1 METATLRAISAFGS
15 KATCRDALP
24 AVSHIARAQ
33 AYPSRPVRLIVGFAA
48 GGAPD
53 IVARLLGQ
61 WLSERLGQPFIIEN
75 RTGAGGS
82 IATEAVAHAPA
93 DGHALL
99 FVTSANTI
107 NMTLDGSLNFI
118 RDIVPVASISR
129 EPIVMAVNPSFP
141 ARTVPEFISHAK
153 SNPGRLS
160 MGSPGTGTSPHMAGE
175 LFKFLTG
182 IDLVHVPYRGSPP
195 ALTDL
200 IGGRLQVMFSPLP
213 PSIAYIRTGK
223 LRALAVTTATRSS
236 ALPDIPTVGDFVP
249 GYEASAFY
257 GIGAP
262 KNTPAEIIDRLNKE
276 INAAL
281 ADRELEGA
289 AGRPRLLGLAR
300 LACGLRQA
308 RCRGNREME
317 PKVVKLSGAKPD

>member
-1 METATLRAISAFGS
+1 MKLLRRRFLHLAAG
-15 KATCRDALP
+15 AAAL
-24 AVSHIARAQ
+24 AAASRIARAQ
-33 AYPSRPVRLIVGFAA
+33 TYPTRPVRLIVGFAS

-82 IATEAVAHAPA
+82 IATEAVAHASP
-93 DGHALL
+93 DGYSLL
-99 FVTSANTI
+99 FITSANTI
-107 NMTLDGSLNFI
+107 NLTLNGGLNFM
-118 RDIVPVASISR
+118 RDIAPVASISR

-141 ARTVPEFISHAK
+141 ASTFPEFIGQARA
-153 SNPGRLS
+153 NPGRLS

-175 LFKFLTG
+175 LLELMAG

-200 IGGRLQVMFSPLP
+200 LAGRLQVMFSPVP
-213 PSIAYIRTGK
+213 PSLEYIRTGK
-223 LRALAVTTATRSS
+223 LRALAVTTAARSG
-236 ALPDIPTVGDFVP
+236 ALPDVPTVGDFIP
-249 GYEASAFY
+249 GYEASACY

-262 KNTPAEIIDRLNKE
+262 VSTPAGIIDRLNRE

-281 ADRELEGA
+281 NDREL
-289 AGRPRLLGLAR
+289 RAR
-300 LACGLRQA
+300 LVDQGSSVLIGSPLDFGKLIVAETEKWA
-308 RCRGNREME
+308 
-317 PKVVKLSGAKPD
+317 KVAKLSGAKPD

>member
-1 METATLRAISAFGS
+1 MVKLIRRRFLHLAAGA
-15 KATCRDALP
+15 AALP
-24 AVSHIARAQ
+24 AASRIARAQ
-33 AYPSRPVRLIVGFAA
+33 AFPARPVRLIVGFAA

-82 IATEAVAHAPA
+82 IATEAVAHASP
-93 DGHALL
+93 DGYSLL

-107 NMTLDGSLNFI
+107 NLTLNGGLNFI
-118 RDIVPVASISR
+118 RDIAPVASISR

-141 ARTVPEFISHAK
+141 AGTLPEFIGRAK
-153 SNPGRLS
+153 ANPGRLS
-160 MGSPGTGTSPHMAGE
+160 MGLPGTGTSPHMAGE
-175 LFKFLTG
+175 LLKFMTG

-200 IGGRLQVMFSPLP
+200 LAGRLQVMFSPVP
-213 PSIAYIRTGK
+213 PSIEYIRTGK
-223 LRALAVTTATRSS
+223 LRALAVTTAARSDV
-236 ALPDIPTVGDFVP
+236 LPDVPTVDDFVT

-262 KNTPAEIIDRLNKE
+262 TNTPAGIIERLNRE

-281 ADRELEGA
+281 ADHEL
-289 AGRPRLLGLAR
+289 RAR
-300 LACGLRQA
+300 LVDQGSSVLIGSPFDFGKLIVGETEKWA
-308 RCRGNREME
+308 
-317 PKVVKLSGAKPD
+317 KVAKLSGAKPD